1 MTSTAMEKSMTGR
14 RLERMGLGAKFR
26 TSAHWREF
34 CFRLLRK
41 LAALCRIPILSHQ
54 SGLSNL
60 ATMSQKKEA
69 WGSRLGVIMAVAGS
83 AVGLG
88 NFLRFPGLAAQYG
101 GGAFMIA
108 YAISFLIIGLPIGWA
123 EWAMGRYA
131 GSRGYNSAPGVFA
144 IIIQKPWAKYAG
156 VIGVIVPVVIY
167 LYYVVIEG
175 WCLGYAVNFWTGR
188 LHLPDAQATVDY
200 YTAFTGAAGDAAAL
214 EFSMDKTLPWLL
226 AVFVFN
232 FWLIYRGLSGGIEKM
247 CNIGLPLLIVLAMV
261 VLVRVL
267 TLGAPDPARPHDNV
281 QNGLGYMWNPSKV
294 LVMQAAPDANGIPPR
309 EVVGDLAIAEA
320 QKEVDASQG
329 KLVMTTTSPWAQ
341 LANPSLWLAAA
352 GQIFFSLAVGFGII
366 IVYASYM
373 RPEDDVV
380 LSGLTASSANE
391 FCEVALGGLI
401 TVPAAVAFLGVAGIA
416 GQAGVGLGFKVLPL
430 VFARMPAGAFFG
442 GAFFFMLF
450 LAAITSSIS
459 MLQPGIAFIEE
470 ALGVGRRVSVT
481 VLGLLTT
488 LGTSFV
494 ACCTHDLKAL
504 DTLDFWG
511 GTFLIFTLATLQT
524 LVFGWVWGVERGFA
538 ELNQG
543 AAFPV
548 PRLFRPIIRWVCPV
562 FLLSIFALWVM
573 KEVLGFDLA
582 TFRSGAASSYIA
594 DLFGEKA
601 SLTAQLSMGLISILF
616 IFFTVLAAR
625 SKAFKRAEQGLD
637 KHD

>member
-1 MTSTAMEKSMTGR
+1 
-14 RLERMGLGAKFR
+14 
-26 TSAHWREF
+26 
-34 CFRLLRK
+34 
-41 LAALCRIPILSHQ
+41 
-54 SGLSNL
+54 
-60 ATMSQKKEA
+60 MSQKKEA

-101 GGAFMIA
+101 GGAFMLA

-131 GSRGYNSAPGVFA
+131 GSRGYNSAPGAFA
-144 IIIQKPWAKYAG
+144 VIIQRPWAKYAG
-156 VIGVIVPVVIY
+156 VIGVIIPVVIY

-175 WCLGYAVNFWTGR
+175 WCLGYAVNFWSGR
-188 LHLPDAQATVDY
+188 LHLHDAQGTVEY
-200 YTAFTGAAGDAAAL
+200 YNAFTGAAGDAASL
-214 EFSMDKTLPWLL
+214 EFSMDRTLPWLL
-226 AVFVFN
+226 MVFVFN

-267 TLGAPDPARPHDNV
+267 TLGAPDTDRPHDTV

-294 LVMQAAPDANGIPPR
+294 MVAEAMPRADSKPR
-309 EVVGDLAIAEA
+309 EVVGAKAIAEA
-320 QKEVDASQG
+320 EQEVAASQG
-329 KLVMTTTSPWAQ
+329 RLVMKTISPWTQ

-373 RPEDDVV
+373 RPKDDVV

-470 ALGVGRRVSVT
+470 ALGVGRRVSVLL
-481 VLGLLTT
+481 LGLVTT
-488 LGTSFV
+488 IGTGFV
-494 ACCTHDLKAL
+494 AWFTQDLKAL

-511 GTFLIFTLATLQT
+511 GTFLIFMLATFQII
-524 LVFGWVWGVERGFA
+524 VFGWVWGIDRGF
-538 ELNQG
+538 EEMNQG
-543 AAFPV
+543 ATFPV
-548 PRLFRPIIRWVCPV
+548 PRVFRPIIRWVCPA
-562 FLLSIFALWVM
+562 FLLTIFALWLM
-573 KEVLGFDLA
+573 KEVLGIDLA
-582 TFRSGAASSYIA
+582 TFQSGAVSSYVT
-594 DLFGEKA
+594 DLFGAKA
-601 SLTAQLSMGLISILF
+601 KLPAQLSIGVIGALI
-616 IFFTVLAAR
+616 IFFVLMAAR
-625 SKAFKRAEQGLD
+625 SKAFKRAELGLD
-637 KHD
+637 KHPTTPPL